1 MQEKTRREFLSLA
14 GKGMLCAAALS
25 ALPFS
30 ATTATAEDTAI
41 EAPPILGLCAARQGC
56 RAEARL

>member
-1 MQEKTRREFLSLA
+1 
-14 GKGMLCAAALS
+14 MLCAAALS